1 MLQMLIIGGGIHGV
15 HLGHCL
21 LQQSPLTHDDIRILD
36 PHDELLHE

>member
-1 MLQMLIIGGGIHGV
+1 MLIIGGGIHGV

-21 LQQSPLTHDDIRILD
+21 LHQSPLTHDDIRILD